1 MSVLCSS
8 GMRVMILTLI
18 REESVAKDIPVCG
31 IVRVD
36 DITTKQAHATRNKK
50 SLSVTEDTRS

>member
-1 MSVLCSS
+1 MV
-8 GMRVMILTLI
+8 LTLI
-18 REESVAKDIPVCG
+18 REKSVAKDIPVCG

-36 DITTKQAHATRNKK
+36 DITTKQAYTTRNKK